1 VTTLEELDGTRW
13 EYWRVEV
20 AGDVAAARRLVAAGL
35 APLLDRLTRH
45 GSADRWWFLVKDD
58 GVPHVRL
65 RVLDREPGLSA
76 RAAPAIEALL
86 ASLRRT
92 GRVRGWC
99 TVPYEPEVILFGGP
113 EGARLS
119 HELLHRD
126 SRAAARWLAG
136 GHARTE
142 GASVIA
148 IRALLAGAELDIFE
162 QGDVWARV
170 ASQRPAVADHHAAGA
185 IAATGRLYLAGPDE
199 VRALL
204 GSGEAYA
211 ALEDWAVDL
220 HRSGQ
225 ELAAAAR
232 RGDLRRG
239 LRAIL
244 ATHVIF
250 HWNRLGLPA
259 AAQAALAGRVA
270 AWVFDDDHGPL
281 EGAGHARAR
290 RRRPVLLTTGLD
302 HPTLTGWRPC
312 AAR

>member
-1 VTTLEELDGTRW
+1 MTARW
-13 EYWRVEV
+13 ESWRIEV

-35 APLLDRLTRH
+35 APLLDRLTRR

-65 RVLDREPGLSA
+65 RLLGREPGLTA
-76 RAAPAIEALL
+76 RTAPAIEAAL
-86 ASLRRT
+86 ASLRRA
-92 GRVRGWC
+92 GRVRRWC

-113 EGARLS
+113 EGTRLS
-119 HELLHRD
+119 HVLLHRD

-136 GHARTE
+136 GHARIE
-142 GASVIA
+142 EASVIA

-170 ASQRPAVADHHAAGA
+170 ASQRPAVADRRGARAG
-185 IAATGRLYLAGPDE
+185 AATGRLYLAGPDE

-204 GSGEAYA
+204 GTGEAYA

-232 RGDLRRG
+232 RGELGRG

-270 AWVFDDDHGPL
+270 AWIFDDDHGPL
-281 EGAGHARAR
+281 AVAGHVRAR
-290 RRRPVLLTTGLD
+290 RRRPILLTTGLD
-302 HPTLTGWRPC
+302 HPTLRRCRPS